1 MSRPTPSGPLP
12 GIDAVLLDIGGT
24 LVEEAP
30 PGTPTEALVAR
41 PMPGVLD
48 AVRALADHHR
58 LAAVTD
64 TAVLREADVRALLAP
79 SGLDALLEV
88 VVTSA
93 DVGRAKPDPATV
105 HRALELLGVEP
116 SRALLIGDRDVDQ
129 GAAAAAGTHFAAT
142 DRGLPDALDRARTRL
157 GGAFAAA
164 AGAVRPV
171 DRAAEAAARARL
183 DRLTKPPGSLGRLED
198 LGARLSAIAG
208 VCPPPA
214 PSPAGIAVFAADHGV
229 AAAGVSAWPQE
240 VTAQMVAN
248 LASGGAAICVLAGQ
262 VGASLRVLDVG
273 VAADLSGL
281 AGIEHVKVRWGT
293 ADLSRG
299 PAMTAFEVAEALDVG
314 ASAAAELVA
323 GGARLLVTGEMG
335 IANTTASAALISV
348 LTGRPAAS
356 VTGRGAGADDPALA
370 RKVAVVAAAADRA
383 QRWLD
388 PLSVLA
394 EVGGLEIAALAG
406 FVVGGA
412 AAGVPVVIDGVI
424 AGAALLVAEAL
435 VPGVVD
441 RTIAG
446 HRSVEPGAT
455 VVLEHLGLDPVLDLG
470 LALGEGSGACLAVPV
485 IEAAAAI
492 LSGMATFDDAGVS
505 EA

>member
-1 MSRPTPSGPLP
+1 MDPLP
-12 GIDAVLLDIGGT
+12 DIDAVLFDIGGT
-24 LVEEAP
+24 LVAEAP
-30 PGTPTEALVAR
+30 PATPTAALVAR
-41 PMPGVLD
+41 PLPGVVD
-48 AVRALADHHR
+48 ALRDLARHHR

-64 TAVLREADVRALLAP
+64 TAVMREADVRALLAP
-79 SGLDALLEV
+79 SGLDDLLEV

-93 DVGRAKPDPATV
+93 DVGRAKPDPASV
-105 HRALELLGVEP
+105 RRALELLGVEP
-116 SRALLIGDRDVDQ
+116 GRALLIGDRDVDR
-129 GAAAAAGTHFAAT
+129 GAAAASGTHFVAT
-142 DRGLPDALDRARTRL
+142 DRGLPDAVDRARIRL
-157 GGAFAAA
+157 GGPFAAA
-164 AGAVRPV
+164 ADAVRPV
-171 DRAAEAAARARL
+171 DRRAEAAARAHL
-183 DRLTKPPGSLGRLED
+183 ERLTKPPGSLGRLED

-208 VCPPPA
+208 ACPPPA
-214 PSPAGIAVFAADHGV
+214 PSPAAIAVFAADHGV

-262 VGASLRVLDVG
+262 VGATLRVIDVG

-281 AGIEHVKVRWGT
+281 AGVDHVKVRWGT

-299 PAMTAFEVAEALDVG
+299 PAMTTAEVGQALDVG
-314 ASAAAELVA
+314 AVAAAELVA

-348 LTGRPAAS
+348 LAARPAEA

-370 RKVAVVAAAADRA
+370 RKVAVVAAASARA
-383 QRWLD
+383 RPWLD

-424 AGAALLVAEAL
+424 ADAALMVAEAL
-435 VPGVVD
+435 VPGVVE

-455 VVLEHLGLDPVLDLG
+455 AVLEHLGLVPVLDLG

-485 IEAAAAI
+485 IEAAAAV
-492 LSGMATFDDAGVS
+492 LSGMATFDGAGVS
-505 EA
+505 ER